1 MHYGI
6 KVDMV
11 EESRKTVSLGGS
23 AAPHLHQ
30 EQQEQQRKAKAA
42 IKSISS
48 NESSKSHV
56 EQPQEQPRRAVAG
69 AAAT

>member
-30 EQQEQQRKAKAA
+30 EQQRKAKAA

-56 EQPQEQPRRAVAG
+56 EQPQEQQQE
-69 AAAT
+69 

>member
-23 AAPHLHQ
+23 AAPQLHQ

-48 NESSKSHV
+48 NESS
-56 EQPQEQPRRAVAG
+56 
-69 AAAT
+69 